1 MSDLHCHTDKLVGI
15 VVVLVVL
22 VYRVLFRAYRKTS
35 VLPAVICRYF
45 VITQI
50 EIEMLK
56 NFDNYYI
63 ITLILML
70 PASNK
75 TYLFEMSQEF
85 Y

>member
-50 EIEMLK
+50 EMLK
-56 NFDNYYI
+56 IFDNYYI